1 MTFLRILLFL
11 LPLILFALWLMMR
24 RRAQDKGGDVR
35 QIDIQMALILVIAIV
50 GVLGLAWIF
59 SGNESGGRD
68 SLYVAPK
75 VVDGKVVPG
84 HFVDPE
90 KTGNKKEKEETTEEP
105 NP

>member
-1 MTFLRILLFL
+1 MTLLRILLFL

-35 QIDIQMALILVIAIV
+35 RIDIQMALILVITII
-50 GVLGLAWIF
+50 GVLVLAWIF
-59 SGNESGGRD
+59 STHESGSRD

-84 HFVDPE
+84 HFIDPDKAE
-90 KTGNKKEKEETTEEP
+90 QEKEEKTEEP